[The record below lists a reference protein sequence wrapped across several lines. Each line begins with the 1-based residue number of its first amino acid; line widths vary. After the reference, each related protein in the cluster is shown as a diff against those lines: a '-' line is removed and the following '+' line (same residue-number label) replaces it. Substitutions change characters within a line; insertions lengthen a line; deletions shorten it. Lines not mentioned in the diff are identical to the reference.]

1 MFNRLPLRTK
11 LIAAV
16 AVPILAIVP
25 LAVIA
30 VSTFR
35 AVQINGATYGEIIE
49 AEDIVAD
56 VLPPPHYLIE
66 TYLTAREIVG
76 VEDPEAK
83 QELLVRLGQL
93 EAEFEER
100 HQYWVTGS
108 LAGEPGLSEA
118 LNGAAYDSG
127 LALIAAIETELIPI
141 LDQDQAAQEA
151 VLDDVIRPAYLTHRA
166 AVDEVVALA
175 LERQVE
181 LEAEASDLVSSRF
194 TLLIGAAVAL
204 VVGVGIIAAI
214 LTRSI
219 RRPLDRLREQAERTA
234 SEWLP
239 AAVAQV
245 QSGVEVTIPPV
256 ELPEARD
263 EIHSLA
269 RSFAGVQETALRLA
283 TEQAAMRASVTNS
296 FVQLGRRNHGLLG
309 RSLEQLSRL
318 ESDERDPERLNA
330 LYKVD
335 HLTTRMRRNA
345 ESLLVLADNPPLR
358 TWSKPVSVLDVVR
371 SAISEIEAFDRVN
384 VANLEAAT
392 VRGTAVAD
400 ISHLLAELL
409 ENGAAFSPP
418 GTEVQVYGRM
428 LSNGYQ
434 IAVVDSG
441 IGMNDEQLAAANER
455 VAESGSVSDASLA
468 TMGLHVIGRLAARHG
483 ILMRFTRSPREGVV
497 ATVVLPTSVMGE
509 TDLVEAPSQIRTAV
523 EATASPGELTEAG
536 QPDTDRRVA
545 VMTRLQAMSEPSTE
559 RHDPVAPQMPTS
571 AGAAL
576 PTRAMVSSA
585 APAVD
590 DEQPATTAPVF
601 DASAIGSALGSFQLG
616 HDAARK
622 ANS

>member
-16 AVPILAIVP
+16 AIPILAFIP
-25 LAVIA
+25 LALIA

-35 AVQINGATYGEIIE
+35 AVQINGAEYDEIIE

-66 TYLTAREIVG
+66 TYLTAREV
-76 VEDPEAK
+76 VSVQDPAEK
-83 QELLVRLGQL
+83 QELLVRLDQL

-100 HQYWVTGS
+100 HQYWLS
-108 LAGEPGLSEA
+108 GELSEEPVLSEA

-127 LALIAAIETELIPI
+127 LALITAIETQLIPI
-141 LDQDQAAQEA
+141 LDQDHATQEA

-166 AVDEVVALA
+166 AVDEVVALG

-204 VVGVGIIAAI
+204 VVGVGIIASV

-245 QSGVEVTIPPV
+245 QSGVEVAIPPV
-256 ELPEARD
+256 ELPEAQD
-263 EIHSLA
+263 EIYSLA
-269 RSFAGVQETALRLA
+269 KSFAGVQDTALRLA

-309 RSLEQLSRL
+309 RSLEQLSKL

-371 SAISEIEAFDRVN
+371 SAISEIEAFDRVS

-441 IGMNDEQLAAANER
+441 IGMTDEQLAAANER

-468 TMGLHVIGRLAARHG
+468 TMGLHVVGRLAARHG

-497 ATVVLPTSVMGE
+497 ATVVLPTSVLGE
-509 TDLVEAPSQIRTAV
+509 TDLVEAPNLPRPTAP
-523 EATASPGELTEAG
+523 ATADPGVLAEAS
-536 QPDTDRRVA
+536 QPDTERRVA
-545 VMTRLQAMSEPSTE
+545 VMSRLQAMAEPSAE
-559 RHDPVAPQMPTS
+559 RAEPVAPQVPTTV
-571 AGAAL
+571 GAAL
-576 PTRAMVSSA
+576 PSRASAPA
-585 APAVD
+585 APAD
-590 DEQPATTAPVF
+590 DEHQAAAAAPVY
-601 DASAIGSALGSFQLG
+601 DASAIGSALGSFQQG